1 MAKAQARTNVIDEAR
16 SRFEDALGSVQ
27 RDWKRLQKDADQR
40 RKQIEARVEREVKR
54 LRSEIEKSP
63 LAKRAQELR
72 DKAEARAARLRDEL
86 RESAAAKRAEE
97 LREQAQERFNG
108 MLGFAGI
115 ASVADIQKLE
125 RKVNALA
132 SELKPKPRRTKPAP
146 SAA

>member
-1 MAKAQARTNVIDEAR
+1 MAKAQARTNVIEEAR
-16 SRFEDALGSVQ
+16 SRFEDALGNVQ

-72 DKAEARAARLRDEL
+72 DKAEARAARLREEL
-86 RESAAAKRAEE
+86 RESPAVKRAEQ
-97 LREQAQERFNG
+97 LREQAQERFQD

-115 ASVADIQKLE
+115 ASVADVQKLE
-125 RKVNALA
+125 RRVNALA
-132 SELKPKPRRTKPAP
+132 SELKPKRRPKRAT